1 MFTGRKILSDPVIAI
16 NQDFSFVEKLFS
28 DDKVKEHEKWLIL
41 ARMDENEKTESFA
54 ARKALKRP
62 TIGRDAFQ
70 EHGKLP
76 PQAIDLEEAVLGA
89 LMLEKDAVAAVIDM
103 LVPAVFYKESHQ
115 VIFEAISNLF
125 HNNEPVDI
133 LTVTNALR
141 SMGKLELSG
150 GPFYITQLTSRIAS
164 SANIEF
170 HVGILKQKFLQ
181 RELIKISTDTI
192 RKSFEDSTD
201 VFDLLDE
208 TESSLF
214 SISENNLRKKAQLMP
229 ELVHKVLNQ
238 IDNARKN
245 DGSFSGVPSGFVD
258 LDKLTGGWQR
268 SDLIIVA
275 ARPGMGKTAFVLSM
289 ARNIAVESKKPVALF
304 SLEMTADQ
312 LVARLIASEAELSA
326 SALRRGQLQNFE
338 WEQLNARI
346 SKLITAPI
354 YIDDTPALSLFELRA
369 KCRRLKAQYD
379 IDMVIIDYIQLM
391 TAGGDRKGGGNRE
404 QEISSI
410 SRSLKSLAK
419 ELNIPVIALSQ
430 LNRSVETRST
440 AQGSKKPQLSDLRES
455 GAIEQDADLVLFI
468 YRPEYYKIMEDEE
481 GNSTE
486 GKAQIII
493 AKHRNG
499 ATDEV
504 WLQFISR
511 FARFQDVAGLGFS
524 GMDNSLSPNTNFE
537 QPANNTFIRQSRL
550 NSMDDE
556 TELGSPDF

>member
-1 MFTGRKILSDPVIAI
+1 
-16 NQDFSFVEKLFS
+16 
-28 DDKVKEHEKWLIL
+28 
-41 ARMDENEKTESFA
+41 
-54 ARKALKRP
+54 
-62 TIGRDAFQ
+62 
-70 EHGKLP
+70 
-76 PQAIDLEEAVLGA
+76 
-89 LMLEKDAVAAVIDM
+89 
-103 LVPAVFYKESHQ
+103 
-115 VIFEAISNLF
+115 
-125 HNNEPVDI
+125 
-133 LTVTNALR
+133 
-141 SMGKLELSG
+141 
-150 GPFYITQLTSRIAS
+150 
-164 SANIEF
+164 
-170 HVGILKQKFLQ
+170 
-181 RELIKISTDTI
+181 
-192 RKSFEDSTD
+192 
-201 VFDLLDE
+201 
-208 TESSLF
+208 
-214 SISENNLRKKAQLMP
+214 MP

-289 ARNIAVESKKPVALF
+289 ARNVAIESKKAVAFF

-326 SALRRGQLQNFE
+326 SNLRRGQLQNFE
-338 WEQLNARI
+338 WEQLNSRI
-346 SKLITAPI
+346 TKLITAPI

-379 IDMVIIDYIQLM
+379 IDMVVIDYIQLM
-391 TAGGDRKGGGNRE
+391 TAGGDKKGGGNRE
-404 QEISSI
+404 QEISAI

-481 GNSTE
+481 GNTTE

-511 FARFQDVAGLGFS
+511 FARFQNLAGMGHNSLDS
-524 GMDNSLSPNTNFE
+524 SLSPNTGFD
-537 QPANNTFIRQSRL
+537 QSGTNTVIMQSRL
-550 NSMDDE
+550 NNMTDE
-556 TELGSPDF
+556 TDLGSADF

>member
-1 MFTGRKILSDPVIAI
+1 MEE
-16 NQDFSFVEKLFS
+16 NE
-28 DDKVKEHEKWLIL
+28 
-41 ARMDENEKTESFA
+41 RMDALASRKTI
-54 ARKALKRP
+54 KRP
-62 TIGRDAFQ
+62 LTARDAFQ

-103 LVPAVFYKESHQ
+103 LVPATFYKESHQ
-115 VIFEAISNLF
+115 SIFEAISNLF

-141 SMGKLELSG
+141 QSGKLELAG

-214 SISENNLRKKAQLMP
+214 AISENNLRKKAQLMP

-245 DGSFSGVPSGFVD
+245 DGVSSGVPSGFID
-258 LDKLTGGWQR
+258 LDKITGGWQR

-289 ARNIAVESKKPVALF
+289 ARNIAVETKKPVALF

-326 SALRRGQLQNFE
+326 SNLRRGQLQNFE

-391 TAGGDRKGGGNRE
+391 TAGGDRKGGMGNRE

-504 WLQFISR
+504 WLQFIAR
-511 FARFQDVAGLGFS
+511 FARFQDVAGLNI
-524 GMDNSLSPNTNFE
+524 DNMGLALTPNTGFD
-537 QPANNTFIRQSRL
+537 QHANTTVIMQSRL
-550 NSMDDE
+550 NNMDDDVD
-556 TELGSPDF
+556 LGPTSF

>member
-1 MFTGRKILSDPVIAI
+1 
-16 NQDFSFVEKLFS
+16 
-28 DDKVKEHEKWLIL
+28 
-41 ARMDENEKTESFA
+41 MDENVKNDALAS
-54 ARKALKRP
+54 RKSIKRISP
-62 TIGRDAFQ
+62 GRDAFQ

-76 PQAIDLEEAVLGA
+76 PQAVDLEEAVLGA

-103 LVPAVFYKESHQ
+103 LNVEVFYKESHQ
-115 VIFEAISNLF
+115 AIFEAINTLF
-125 HNNEPVDI
+125 RNNEPVDI
-133 LTVTNALR
+133 LTVTNQLR
-141 SMGKLELSG
+141 QLGKLELAG

-170 HVGILKQKFLQ
+170 HVGILKQKHLQ

-192 RKSFEDSTD
+192 RKSFEDTTD

-208 TESSLF
+208 TESQLF

-238 IDNARKN
+238 IDNARKSDN
-245 DGSFSGVPSGFVD
+245 SFSGVPSGFGD
-258 LDKLTGGWQR
+258 LDKVTGGWQR
-268 SDLIIVA
+268 SDLIIIA

-289 ARNIAVESKKPVALF
+289 ARNMAVDAKKPVAVF
-304 SLEMTADQ
+304 SLEMTSDQ

-326 SALRRGQLQNFE
+326 SALRRGQLKDYE
-338 WEQLNARI
+338 WEQLNSRI
-346 SKLITAPI
+346 TTLINAPI

-404 QEISSI
+404 QEISTI

-419 ELNIPVIALSQ
+419 ELNVPVIALSQ

-468 YRPEYYKIMEDEE
+468 YRPEYYKIMEDEQ
-481 GNSTE
+481 GDSTE

-499 ATDEV
+499 ATEEI

-511 FARFQDVAGLGFS
+511 FARFQDLPTVGFD
-524 GMDNSLSPNTNFE
+524 GMGMLMPQNKSFDPTNNAVVFQASFNDQKE
-537 QPANNTFIRQSRL
+537 DTDSFNEDPGF
-550 NSMDDE
+550 
-556 TELGSPDF
+556 

>member
-1 MFTGRKILSDPVIAI
+1 
-16 NQDFSFVEKLFS
+16 
-28 DDKVKEHEKWLIL
+28 
-41 ARMDENEKTESFA
+41 
-54 ARKALKRP
+54 
-62 TIGRDAFQ
+62 
-70 EHGKLP
+70 
-76 PQAIDLEEAVLGA
+76 
-89 LMLEKDAVAAVIDM
+89 
-103 LVPAVFYKESHQ
+103 
-115 VIFEAISNLF
+115 
-125 HNNEPVDI
+125 
-133 LTVTNALR
+133 
-141 SMGKLELSG
+141 
-150 GPFYITQLTSRIAS
+150 
-164 SANIEF
+164 
-170 HVGILKQKFLQ
+170 
-181 RELIKISTDTI
+181 
-192 RKSFEDSTD
+192 
-201 VFDLLDE
+201 
-208 TESSLF
+208 
-214 SISENNLRKKAQLMP
+214 MP
-229 ELVHKVLNQ
+229 ELVHKVLNA
-238 IDNARKN
+238 IDTARKN
-245 DGSFSGVPSGFVD
+245 DGVSSGVPSGFID

-289 ARNIAVESKKPVALF
+289 ARNIAIEAKKAVAFF

-338 WEQLNARI
+338 WEQLNSRI
-346 SKLITAPI
+346 SKLVTAPI
-354 YIDDTPALSLFELRA
+354 YIDDTPSLSIFELRA

-379 IDMVIIDYIQLM
+379 IDMVIVDYIQLM
-391 TAGGDRKGGGNRE
+391 TGGGNTKGGMGNRE
-404 QEISSI
+404 QEISAI

-455 GAIEQDADLVLFI
+455 GAIEQDADLVMFI

-511 FARFQDVAGLGFS
+511 FARFQDVAGLS
-524 GMDNSLSPNTNFE
+524 IDRMGMPLTPNTGFD
-537 QPANNTFIRQSRL
+537 QPANTTVIMQSRL

-556 TELGSPDF
+556 VDLGPTNF

>member
-1 MFTGRKILSDPVIAI
+1 
-16 NQDFSFVEKLFS
+16 
-28 DDKVKEHEKWLIL
+28 
-41 ARMDENEKTESFA
+41 MDENLKNDALAS
-54 ARKALKRP
+54 RKSIKRVAP
-62 TIGRDAFQ
+62 SRDAFQ

-76 PQAIDLEEAVLGA
+76 PQATDLEEAVLGA

-103 LVPAVFYKESHQ
+103 LHVDVFYRESHQ
-115 VIFEAISNLF
+115 AIFEAINTLF
-125 HNNEPVDI
+125 RNNEPVDI
-133 LTVTNALR
+133 LTVTNQLR
-141 SMGKLELSG
+141 QLGKLELAG

-170 HVGILKQKFLQ
+170 HVGILKQKHLQ

-192 RKSFEDSTD
+192 RKSFEDTTD

-208 TESSLF
+208 TESNLF
-214 SISENNLRKKAQLMP
+214 AISENNLRKKAQLMP

-238 IDNARKN
+238 IDNARKSDN
-245 DGSFSGVPSGFVD
+245 SFSGVPSGFGE
-258 LDKLTGGWQR
+258 LDKVTGGWQR
-268 SDLIIVA
+268 SDLIIIA

-289 ARNIAVESKKPVALF
+289 ARNMAVDAKKPVAVF

-326 SALRRGQLQNFE
+326 SALRRGQLKDYE
-338 WEQLNARI
+338 WEQLNSRI
-346 SKLITAPI
+346 STLINAPI

-369 KCRRLKAQYD
+369 KCRRLKAQFD
-379 IDMVIIDYIQLM
+379 IDMVVIDYIQLM

-404 QEISSI
+404 QEISTI

-419 ELNIPVIALSQ
+419 ELNVPVIALSQ

-468 YRPEYYKIMEDEE
+468 YRPEYYKIMEDEQ
-481 GNSTE
+481 GDSTE

-499 ATDEV
+499 ATEEI

-511 FARFQDVAGLGFS
+511 FARFQDLPTTGFDGMGMLLPQNTSFDPSNNAVVFQSSFNDQKEESEAGFEDNPGF
-524 GMDNSLSPNTNFE
+524 
-537 QPANNTFIRQSRL
+537 
-550 NSMDDE
+550 
-556 TELGSPDF
+556 

>member
-1 MFTGRKILSDPVIAI
+1 M
-16 NQDFSFVEKLFS
+16 E
-28 DDKVKEHEKWLIL
+28 
-41 ARMDENEKTESFA
+41 ENERPDAFA
-54 ARKALKRP
+54 SRKAIKRP
-62 TIGRDAFQ
+62 AIGRDAFQ

-103 LVPAVFYKESHQ
+103 LSPAVFYKESHQ
-115 VIFEAISNLF
+115 SIFEAISTLF

-141 SMGKLELSG
+141 LMGKLEIAG

-181 RELIKISTDTI
+181 RELIKISTETI

-238 IDNARKN
+238 VDNARKN
-245 DGSFSGVPSGFVD
+245 DGSFSGVPSGFID
-258 LDKLTGGWQR
+258 LDKITGGWQR
-268 SDLIIVA
+268 SDLIIIA

-289 ARNIAVESKKPVALF
+289 ARNIAIESKKPVAFF

-312 LVARLIASEAELSA
+312 LVARLVASEAELSA

-379 IDMVIIDYIQLM
+379 IDMVVVDYIQLM

-404 QEISSI
+404 QEISAI

-440 AQGSKKPQLSDLRES
+440 TQGSKKPQLSDLRES

-481 GNSTE
+481 GNTTE

-499 ATDEV
+499 ATDEI

-511 FARFQDVAGLGFS
+511 FARFQDLSGLRF
-524 GMDNSLSPNTNFE
+524 DALNPSLPQNTGFE
-537 QPANNTFIRQSRL
+537 QPANIIMQSRL
-550 NSMDDE
+550 NSMTDDND
-556 TELGSPDF
+556 LGPTDF

>member
-1 MFTGRKILSDPVIAI
+1 MEENYKNDALASRKGIKRVVS
-16 NQDFSFVEKLFS
+16 
-28 DDKVKEHEKWLIL
+28 
-41 ARMDENEKTESFA
+41 ARDT
-54 ARKALKRP
+54 
-62 TIGRDAFQ
+62 FQ

-76 PQAIDLEEAVLGA
+76 PQATDLEEAVLGA

-103 LVPAVFYKESHQ
+103 LHVDVFYKESHQ
-115 VIFEAISNLF
+115 AIFEAINTLF
-125 HNNEPVDI
+125 RNNEPVDI
-133 LTVTNALR
+133 LTVTNQLR
-141 SMGKLELSG
+141 LLAKLELAG

-170 HVGILKQKFLQ
+170 HVGILKQKHLQ

-192 RKSFEDSTD
+192 RKSFEDTTD

-208 TESSLF
+208 TESQLF
-214 SISENNLRKKAQLMP
+214 AISENNLRKKAQLMP

-238 IDNARKN
+238 VDNARKSDN
-245 DGSFSGVPSGFVD
+245 SFSGVPSGFGD
-258 LDKLTGGWQR
+258 LDKVTGGWQR

-289 ARNIAVESKKPVALF
+289 ARNMAIDAKKPVAFF

-326 SALRRGQLQNFE
+326 SALRRGQLKDYE
-338 WEQLNARI
+338 WEQLNSRI
-346 SKLITAPI
+346 TTLINAPI

-379 IDMVIIDYIQLM
+379 IDMVVIDYIQLM
-391 TAGGDRKGGGNRE
+391 TAGGNQKGGVGNRE
-404 QEISSI
+404 QEISAI

-468 YRPEYYKIMEDEE
+468 YRPEYYKIMEDEQ
-481 GNSTE
+481 GDSTE

-499 ATDEV
+499 ATDEI

-511 FARFQDVAGLGFS
+511 FARFQDLPTTGFDGS
-524 GMDNSLSPNTNFE
+524 GMLLPQNKTFDSSNNAFVFQASFNDQKEEGEITN
-537 QPANNTFIRQSRL
+537 
-550 NSMDDE
+550 DDP
-556 TELGSPDF
+556 GF

>member
-1 MFTGRKILSDPVIAI
+1 
-16 NQDFSFVEKLFS
+16 
-28 DDKVKEHEKWLIL
+28 
-41 ARMDENEKTESFA
+41 
-54 ARKALKRP
+54 
-62 TIGRDAFQ
+62 
-70 EHGKLP
+70 
-76 PQAIDLEEAVLGA
+76 
-89 LMLEKDAVAAVIDM
+89 
-103 LVPAVFYKESHQ
+103 
-115 VIFEAISNLF
+115 
-125 HNNEPVDI
+125 
-133 LTVTNALR
+133 
-141 SMGKLELSG
+141 
-150 GPFYITQLTSRIAS
+150 
-164 SANIEF
+164 
-170 HVGILKQKFLQ
+170 
-181 RELIKISTDTI
+181 
-192 RKSFEDSTD
+192 

-208 TESSLF
+208 TESNLF

-229 ELVHKVLNQ
+229 ELIRKVLNQ

-258 LDKLTGGWQR
+258 LDRLTGGWQR

-289 ARNIAVESKKPVALF
+289 ARNMAVDNKKPVAFF
-304 SLEMTADQ
+304 SLEMTSDQ

-326 SALRRGQLQNFE
+326 SALRRGQLQSFE

-346 SKLITAPI
+346 TKLINAPI

-379 IDMVIIDYIQLM
+379 IEMVIVDYIQLM
-391 TAGGDRKGGGNRE
+391 TTGGDRKSGGNRE
-404 QEISSI
+404 QEISAI

-468 YRPEYYKIMEDEE
+468 YRPEYYKIMEDEN

-486 GKAQIII
+486 GKAQIIV

-499 ATDEV
+499 ATEEF
-504 WLQFISR
+504 WLQFINK
-511 FARFQDVAGLGFS
+511 FARFQDLPSVSLDS
-524 GMDNSLSPNTNFE
+524 YPQPLSPNSGFE
-537 QPANNTFIRQSRL
+537 QDGNTMIYQSRM
-550 NSMDDE
+550 NNMPDE
-556 TELGSPDF
+556 ADLGPYNF

>member
-1 MFTGRKILSDPVIAI
+1 
-16 NQDFSFVEKLFS
+16 
-28 DDKVKEHEKWLIL
+28 
-41 ARMDENEKTESFA
+41 
-54 ARKALKRP
+54 
-62 TIGRDAFQ
+62 
-70 EHGKLP
+70 
-76 PQAIDLEEAVLGA
+76 
-89 LMLEKDAVAAVIDM
+89 
-103 LVPAVFYKESHQ
+103 
-115 VIFEAISNLF
+115 
-125 HNNEPVDI
+125 
-133 LTVTNALR
+133 
-141 SMGKLELSG
+141 
-150 GPFYITQLTSRIAS
+150 
-164 SANIEF
+164 
-170 HVGILKQKFLQ
+170 
-181 RELIKISTDTI
+181 
-192 RKSFEDSTD
+192 
-201 VFDLLDE
+201 
-208 TESSLF
+208 
-214 SISENNLRKKAQLMP
+214 
-229 ELVHKVLNQ
+229 
-238 IDNARKN
+238 
-245 DGSFSGVPSGFVD
+245 
-258 LDKLTGGWQR
+258 
-268 SDLIIVA
+268 
-275 ARPGMGKTAFVLSM
+275 
-289 ARNIAVESKKPVALF
+289 
-304 SLEMTADQ
+304 MTADQ

-537 QPANNTFIRQSRL
+537 QPANNTFIMQSRL

-556 TELGSPDF
+556 ADLGSPDF

>member
-1 MFTGRKILSDPVIAI
+1 
-16 NQDFSFVEKLFS
+16 
-28 DDKVKEHEKWLIL
+28 
-41 ARMDENEKTESFA
+41 MDEKERNNTLP
-54 ARKALKRP
+54 ARKGLHKPLTTRE
-62 TIGRDAFQ
+62 AFQ

-103 LVPAVFYKESHQ
+103 LTPEVFYKDSHQ
-115 VIFEAISNLF
+115 AIFEAISTLF
-125 HNNEPVDI
+125 HENEPVDI

-141 SMGKLELSG
+141 LKGKLEIAG

-181 RELIKISTDTI
+181 RELIRISTDTI

-208 TESSLF
+208 TERDLF

-268 SDLIIVA
+268 SDLIIIA

-289 ARNIAVESKKPVALF
+289 ARNMAVEAKKPVAVF

-312 LVARLIASEAELSA
+312 LVARLVASEAELSA
-326 SALRRGQLQNFE
+326 SALRRGQLQGFE
-338 WEQLNARI
+338 WEQLNSRI

-379 IDMVIIDYIQLM
+379 IDMVVIDYIQLM
-391 TAGGDRKGGGNRE
+391 TAGGDRKGGGGNRE
-404 QEISSI
+404 QEISMI

-440 AQGSKKPQLSDLRES
+440 TQGSKKPQLSDLRES

-468 YRPEYYKIMEDEE
+468 YRPEYYKLLVDEE

-499 ATDEV
+499 ATDEI

-511 FARFQDVAGLGFS
+511 FARFQDLPGLGID
-524 GMDNSLSPNTNFE
+524 MQAHSLQPNAGFESAPNTM
-537 QPANNTFIRQSRL
+537 IMQSKL
-550 NSMDDE
+550 NSMPDE
-556 TELGSPDF
+556 TDLGPLGF

>member
-1 MFTGRKILSDPVIAI
+1 MDELERTDVIA
-16 NQDFSFVEKLFS
+16 SRKL
-28 DDKVKEHEKWLIL
+28 
-41 ARMDENEKTESFA
+41 
-54 ARKALKRP
+54 RKP
-62 TIGRDAFQ
+62 TVNRDVFQ

-76 PQAIDLEEAVLGA
+76 PQATDLEEAVLGA

-103 LVPAVFYKESHQ
+103 LTPEVFYKESHQ
-115 VIFEAISNLF
+115 AIFEAVSGLF

-141 SMGKLELSG
+141 QSGKLELAG

-164 SANIEF
+164 SANIEY

-192 RKSFEDSTD
+192 RKAFEDSTD
-201 VFDLLDE
+201 VFDLLDD
-208 TESSLF
+208 TEGNLF
-214 SISENNLRKKAQLMP
+214 AISENNLRKKAQLMP

-268 SDLIIVA
+268 SDLIIIA

-289 ARNIAVESKKPVALF
+289 ARNMAVDAKKAVALF

-312 LVARLIASEAELSA
+312 LVARLIASESELSA

-338 WEQLNARI
+338 WEQLNSRI

-379 IDMVIIDYIQLM
+379 IEMIVIDYIQLM
-391 TAGGDRKGGGNRE
+391 TAGGDRKGAGNRE
-404 QEISSI
+404 QEISAI

-419 ELNIPVIALSQ
+419 ELNVPVIALSQ

-440 AQGSKKPQLSDLRES
+440 TAGSKKPQLSDLRES

-468 YRPEYYKIMEDEE
+468 YRPEYYKIMEDEQ

-499 ATDEV
+499 ATDEI

-511 FARFQDVAGLGFS
+511 FARFQNLAGLGMDGFASPLLPNS
-524 GMDNSLSPNTNFE
+524 GFDQSGAFIMPSRM
-537 QPANNTFIRQSRL
+537 NNMS
-550 NSMDDE
+550 DDAD
-556 TELGSPDF
+556 GNPMPF

>member
-1 MFTGRKILSDPVIAI
+1 MEE
-16 NQDFSFVEKLFS
+16 NE
-28 DDKVKEHEKWLIL
+28 
-41 ARMDENEKTESFA
+41 RMDALASRKTIKKPS
-54 ARKALKRP
+54 
-62 TIGRDAFQ
+62 IGRDAFQ

-76 PQAIDLEEAVLGA
+76 PQATDLEEAVLGA

-115 VIFEAISNLF
+115 AIFEAITMLF

-141 SMGKLELSG
+141 STGKLELAG

-245 DGSFSGVPSGFVD
+245 DGVSSGVPSGFID
-258 LDKLTGGWQR
+258 LDKITGGWQR

-289 ARNIAVESKKPVALF
+289 ARNIAIESKKAVAFF

-326 SALRRGQLQNFE
+326 SNLRRGQLQNFE
-338 WEQLNARI
+338 WEQLNSRI

-354 YIDDTPALSLFELRA
+354 YIDDTPSLSLFELRA

-379 IDMVIIDYIQLM
+379 IDMVVIDYIQLM

-404 QEISSI
+404 QEISAI

-468 YRPEYYKIMEDEE
+468 YRPEYYKIMEDED

-499 ATDEV
+499 ATDEI
-504 WLQFISR
+504 WLRFISR
-511 FARFQDVAGLGFS
+511 FARFQDVDGLSIDKMGL
-524 GMDNSLSPNTNFE
+524 SLTPNTGFD
-537 QPANNTFIRQSRL
+537 QPGNTTVIMQSRL
-550 NSMDDE
+550 NSMDDDVD
-556 TELGSPDF
+556 LGPTNF

>member
-1 MFTGRKILSDPVIAI
+1 M
-16 NQDFSFVEKLFS
+16 E
-28 DDKVKEHEKWLIL
+28 
-41 ARMDENEKTESFA
+41 ENERTDALTARKTFKKPSA
-54 ARKALKRP
+54 ARDP
-62 TIGRDAFQ
+62 FQ

-103 LVPAVFYKESHQ
+103 LVPEVFYKESHQ
-115 VIFEAISNLF
+115 AIFEAITRLF

-133 LTVTNALR
+133 LTVTNTLR
-141 SMGKLELSG
+141 QSGKLELAG

-181 RELIKISTDTI
+181 RELIKISTETI

-208 TESSLF
+208 TESNLF

-245 DGSFSGVPSGFVD
+245 DGVSSGVPSGFID

-275 ARPGMGKTAFVLSM
+275 ARPGMGKTAFTLSM
-289 ARNIAVESKKPVALF
+289 ARNIAVEAKKAVAFF

-312 LVARLIASEAELSA
+312 LVARLVASESELSA
-326 SALRRGQLQNFE
+326 SAIRRGQLQNFE
-338 WEQLNARI
+338 WEQLNSRI

-354 YIDDTPALSLFELRA
+354 YIDDTPSLSIFELRA

-379 IDMVIIDYIQLM
+379 IDMVMIDYIQLM
-391 TAGGDRKGGGNRE
+391 TGGGDRKNGSGNRE
-404 QEISSI
+404 QEISAI

-468 YRPEYYKIMEDEE
+468 YRPEYYKIMEDED

-511 FARFQDVAGLGFS
+511 FARFQDLAGLGLD
-524 GMDNSLSPNTNFE
+524 GMGLQLTPNNSFDMPS
-537 QPANNTFIRQSRL
+537 NNTVIMQSRL

-556 TELGSPDF
+556 GDMGSPSF